1 MVQYCKLADIDHTR
15 LELHSMFATRLYRL
29 PKDDEYAENR
39 MRLFS
44 PYKNLHT
51 ERWLTIKVIIYL
63 EVPKPEYGTM
73 IQVDEKKI
81 YLHEPEN
88 NSAIAFNPALPHS
101 ANYPPLDVIKKSAR
115 RTIEIDAKLIP
126 KNIGNDPY

>member
-1 MVQYCKLADIDHTR
+1 
-15 LELHSMFATRLYRL
+15 
-29 PKDDEYAENR
+29 
-39 MRLFS
+39 
-44 PYKNLHT
+44 
-51 ERWLTIKVIIYL
+51 
-63 EVPKPEYGTM
+63 M